1 VEWRFRGYDG
11 AKETLSVDIPYRVLR
26 RDLAAKLPRLLV
38 ARHLTQQEVIDA
50 ALGRNSLLDVR
61 AAEPGRTLTAGQ
73 NPLYVAGLFRKG
85 ME

>member
-1 VEWRFRGYDG
+1 
-11 AKETLSVDIPYRVLR
+11 VLR